1 MLKCMASLGGTTGEP
16 YPSRRRRGR
25 TCTKQLRMA
34 CRVACR
40 ACYAKN
46 HWNPGCSW
54 VLEWFVLALKCSM
67 SLDYVFRGS
76 TGASIKMFSNTG
88 GFRIWAEAFFEDPT
102 SNWVPE
108 FQKDCERK
116 YFSQDGISWRI
127 RNVFEAVCNLEPFG
141 NLKPFFA
148 VKTSVSMA

>member
-1 MLKCMASLGGTTGEP
+1 MLFSSVTSQKLFGGGLNHFPYTPYQIAHLWSRKCWPLPMTFLCWRKG
-16 YPSRRRRGR
+16 
-25 TCTKQLRMA
+25 Q
-34 CRVACR
+34 
-40 ACYAKN
+40 KN
-46 HWNPGCSW
+46 SQQVW
-54 VLEWFVLALKCSM
+54 VEEFNQEVL